1 MGVRLYPI
9 AKQGVSEV
17 EVFNKV
23 APSYGW
29 SQISAERFEVYKTL
43 EAKLESEEITS
54 EEYFETLYDG
64 SHDDIQM
71 YSSFTLFG
79 FGKFSSHYEAHHDYC
94 GEELNLSR
102 VGHLCYM
109 NDIPCEV
116 LEVIDGFCWG

>member
-9 AKQGVSEV
+9 AKQGVSEI

-23 APSYGW
+23 APSFGW

-43 EAKLESEEITS
+43 EAKRESGEITS
-54 EEYFETLYDG
+54 DEYFETLYDG

-79 FGKFSSHYEAHHDYC
+79 FGKFSSQYDAHHDYC
-94 GEELNLSR
+94 GDERNLSR

-116 LEVIDGFCWG
+116 LEVIDGFYWC

>member
-23 APSYGW
+23 APSFGW
-29 SQISAERFEVYKTL
+29 SQLSAERFEVYKAL
-43 EAKLESEEITS
+43 EAKHESGEITS
-54 EEYFETLYDG
+54 DEYFETLYDG
-64 SHDDIQM
+64 SNDDIKM

-79 FGKFSSHYEAHHDYC
+79 FGKFRSHYDSHHDYC
-94 GEELNLSR
+94 GDERNLSR

-116 LEVIDGFCWG
+116 LEVIDGFYWC